1 MSGAHWCLVYHLGIS
16 GPGLQLPG
24 KARKSWYAVPI
35 FMKKLVR
42 IMCILLET
50 RDGVGMDGSG
60 EKRIGGEVGGWVA
73 WDREG
78 KKWVIVGLNQ
88 LNYLGI

>member
-1 MSGAHWCLVYHLGIS
+1 M
-16 GPGLQLPG
+16 
-24 KARKSWYAVPI
+24 
-35 FMKKLVR
+35 
-42 IMCILLET
+42 
-50 RDGVGMDGSG
+50 GVG

-88 LNYLGI
+88 LIYLGI